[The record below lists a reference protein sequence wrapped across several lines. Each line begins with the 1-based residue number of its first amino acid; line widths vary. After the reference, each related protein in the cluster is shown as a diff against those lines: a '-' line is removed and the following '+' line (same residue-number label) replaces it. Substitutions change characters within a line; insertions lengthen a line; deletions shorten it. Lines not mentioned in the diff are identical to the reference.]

1 MLVSY
6 ISLGELRYRLSLI
19 FFSKEILVFCELRIL
34 LSCFQRTFDWCIR
47 ISKMNRIGLQSLVFN
62 LLYCV
67 ALWYPSIIVVYSYD
81 YQIHILLCENS
92 LNNYRP
98 NIFFFFIW
106 PHKPRKQKVQFVRFA
121 IPISSKIQGKKARC
135 FISANFQL
143 HSPLWRCSR
152 HLDNENITVS
162 NSFNASRPDVGQR
175 QKINLNFYF
184 YFYSLLFAASKSFM
198 KVLRPS
204 RNLLTC
210 HKELWK

>member
-92 LNNYRP
+92 LNNYHP
-98 NIFFFFIW
+98 NIFFFSYGHTNPGNKKFSLFEL
-106 PHKPRKQKVQFVRFA
+106 PYQF
-121 IPISSKIQGKKARC
+121 
-135 FISANFQL
+135 
-143 HSPLWRCSR
+143 
-152 HLDNENITVS
+152 
-162 NSFNASRPDVGQR
+162 R
-175 QKINLNFYF
+175 QKFREKKQDVLFQQIFNYIPLYDGVPDTWIMKI
-184 YFYSLLFAASKSFM
+184 SRQAILLM
-198 KVLRPS
+198 LPVLMSDKDR
-204 RNLLTC
+204 RLT
-210 HKELWK
+210 

>member
-6 ISLGELRYRLSLI
+6 ISLGELRYMLSLI
-19 FFSKEILVFCELRIL
+19 FFSEEILVFCELRIL

-47 ISKMNRIGLQSLVFN
+47 VSKRNRIGLQSLVFN
-62 LLYCV
+62 LLYG
-67 ALWYPSIIVVYSYD
+67 YD

-98 NIFFFFIW
+98 NIFFFIW
-106 PHKPRKQKVQFVRFA
+106 PHEPRKQKVQYVRFA

-184 YFYSLLFAASKSFM
+184 YFYSLLFGASKGFM

-204 RNLLTC
+204 RNLLTR